1 VPARRVF
8 ERAQGI
14 LRDAGLRVAP
24 LRAGAGGEVLR
35 PTLEAGRGGSWH
47 TEAWRLRTTA
57 DTTRT
62 AKKGGR
68 FRVFYEIRDF
78 GRGQTGG
85 FKRSFGPSLG
95 GSARC
100 LKSLLG
106 PPPRRARLGCERR
119 QRRAGGSAERAV
131 GAGRERPGGNGASA
145 RLPCTCEAVLRLPRS
160 RLDGPAPCGACA
172 LARPRGWRSHGTSA
186 TRLVGFAANEG
197 GAARRALFRVE
208 HRASDSPAQRRAGER
223 AERAVGLGARG
234 RAIRARRPHSGAWAR
249 RAWASCSPPP
259 PVLASHRP
267 GARAVPH
274 ALLRPHECHAIS
286 PARCPRRAT

>member
-1 VPARRVF
+1 MPWTRIELHSQPRAYFGWSQRV
-8 ERAQGI
+8 RQT
-14 LRDAGLRVAP
+14 P
-24 LRAGAGGEVLR
+24 LHVHGGFAGAAHVLR
-35 PTLEAGRGGSWH
+35 
-47 TEAWRLRTTA
+47 
-57 DTTRT
+57 
-62 AKKGGR
+62 
-68 FRVFYEIRDF
+68 
-78 GRGQTGG
+78 
-85 FKRSFGPSLG
+85 
-95 GSARC
+95 
-100 LKSLLG
+100 
-106 PPPRRARLGCERR
+106 
-119 QRRAGGSAERAV
+119 
-131 GAGRERPGGNGASA
+131 RPG
-145 RLPCTCEAVLRLPRS
+145 PRS
-160 RLDGPAPCGACA
+160 SFAGPAPCGGCA
-172 LARPRGWRSHGTSA
+172 LARLRGWRSHGTSA